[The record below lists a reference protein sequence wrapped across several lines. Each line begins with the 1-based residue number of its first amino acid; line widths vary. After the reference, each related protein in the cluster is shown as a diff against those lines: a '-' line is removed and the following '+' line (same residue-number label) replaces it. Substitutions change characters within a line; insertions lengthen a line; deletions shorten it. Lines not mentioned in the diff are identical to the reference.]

1 MKNLFLLFILLLL
14 ISILKAAP
22 SDTTKHKNKPTFFSS
37 IGVATDRVYTYPVG
51 EADKG
56 RITSCYSIFGSKK
69 ISKRFSLL
77 LNFRK
82 EQLENSTN
90 NSTVVYSYKIISL
103 SPEAKYSFIVRGKFY
118 WDIGIGIN
126 YNSIYKDYEIRT
138 ISTPQTKEEI
148 KLIYY
153 NDAFLSM
160 SFSSSLNYMVNKKVS
175 ISLGARECFALT
187 TIRPYHPN
195 YDWYKLYL
203 KYIGLNI
210 GVNYRF
216 KNN

>member
-90 NSTVVYSYKIISL
+90 NNSVVYSYKIISL
-103 SPEAKYSFIVRGKFY
+103 SPEAKYSFIVRRKFY
-118 WDIGIGIN
+118 WDLGIGIN
-126 YNSIYKDYEIRT
+126 LNSIYKDYETRT
-138 ISTPQTKEEI
+138 ISTLQEKYQI
-148 KLIYY
+148 KTIYY
-153 NDAFLSM
+153 GTVLQ
-160 SFSSSLNYMVNKKVS
+160 SSL
-175 ISLGARECFALT
+175 F
-187 TIRPYHPN
+187 
-195 YDWYKLYL
+195 D
-203 KYIGLNI
+203 
-210 GVNYRF
+210 
-216 KNN
+216 